1 MMINLTDSAGRTI
14 GPIDR
19 VVEPNIDSVVL
30 SDGPHGMAWQRYS
43 DGLWYP
49 LRSRKGRT
57 WDEVLRCRN
66 LVLVYNAPPRP
77 SPTGRLIQHEPQP
90 QWGQR

>member
-1 MMINLTDSAGRTI
+1 MNYVYPLTDSAGRVLD
-14 GPIDR
+14 GMA
-19 VVEPNIDSVVL
+19 EPNIDSVVL

-57 WDEVLRCRN
+57 WAEVLRCRN
-66 LVLVYNAPPRP
+66 LVLVYDAPPRP
-77 SPTGRLIQHEPQP
+77 VMSRS
-90 QWGQR
+90 